1 MSPDSKPNR
10 GPSPSCG
17 SDRSIRTRKT
27 GLDCRITKGV
37 WAAPAIR
44 GRGDRPGL
52 ITIQC
57 KAPASGSGGQCAG
70 ACQSMLR
77 RPPPRPAA
85 VALAA
90 GPGPGDPRAA
100 GFQGPGRRG
109 LGRQRRGRLAGMAHP
124 SSAVQS
130 RGRPGGKQGGA
141 RRCRPAPATRALA
154 PCRHAAPAAAGKVQV
169 KGPTMLRL
177 GATFKL
183 ARPSDSG
190 LPLAVR
196 TLSLPCEGGCSHGS
210 VKVVPL
216 PVTVA
221 CKCQT

>member
-109 LGRQRRGRLAGMAHP
+109 LGRQRRGRLAGVR
-124 SSAVQS
+124 SAVQS
-130 RGRPGGKQGGA
+130 QGAGRVGPGRWRPGPGDPGPQSCGGNFKLKA
-141 RRCRPAPATRALA
+141 RRCSGWAPRSSWHGPVTAACHWQCA
-154 PCRHAAPAAAGKVQV
+154 PCPCPAREV
-169 KGPTMLRL
+169 
-177 GATFKL
+177 
-183 ARPSDSG
+183 
-190 LPLAVR
+190 AVTEVSR
-196 TLSLPCEGGCSHGS
+196 
-210 VKVVPL
+210 
-216 PVTVA
+216 
-221 CKCQT
+221 